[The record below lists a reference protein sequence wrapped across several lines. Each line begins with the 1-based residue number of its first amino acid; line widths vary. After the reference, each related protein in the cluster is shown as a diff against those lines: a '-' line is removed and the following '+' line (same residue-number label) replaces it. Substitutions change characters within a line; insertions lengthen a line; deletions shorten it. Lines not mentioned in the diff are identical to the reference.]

1 MTGQNIDV
9 CNLLVK
15 IDGKEEVKATS
26 TKAWKTTNGVHVTS
40 LSIDMKLDAPDQFEL
55 KFMASNEGE
64 RTVFDHVKEGAEVEL
79 GFGYDK
85 PIPTLF
91 KGEIIYVESEFD
103 AQMGS
108 FVVIR
113 GYDYSHRLTRGMHA
127 KTWGDGSSED
137 QQFSDVA
144 SEVISGSMSGEGE
157 QSDGLS
163 ADQVDDTEFKSRWVP
178 QAMTTNYDFL
188 KWSGSSLGRASSTEP
203 TDSKKVSFR
212 KLDINSGAVATIC
225 AEKLQGNNPLRTIR
239 ARFTIATYPS
249 YAKVR
254 VHGWN
259 SKEKKAFVG
268 EATAASPEL
277 DCSSAN
283 SGWTPGWS
291 AAGTAH
297 YGSGSSGAIYERVM
311 EYCESQE
318 EADKLAQGLFDGF
331 SLRHFT
337 GECDVQGCPEIVPG
351 AVVEFKGFGK
361 RVSGKVLV
369 TEATHIASATS
380 GQPYTTTFRFCSN
393 AAGTVE

>member
-1 MTGQNIDV
+1 MAQQNTEV

-15 IDGKEEVKATS
+15 IDGQEEIKATDNKS
-26 TKAWKTTNGVHVTS
+26 WKTTNGFHVVS
-40 LSIDMKLDAPDQFEL
+40 LSVDMKLDAPDQFEL
-55 KFMASNEGE
+55 KFMASKDGE
-64 RTVFDHVKEGAEVEL
+64 RTVFDYVKEGAEVEL
-79 GFGYDK
+79 GFGYEK
-85 PIPTLF
+85 PIPTIF
-91 KGEIIYVESEFD
+91 KGEIIYVEAEHD
-103 AQMGS
+103 LDGS

-144 SEVISGSMSGEGE
+144 SEVISSSMSGEGE
-157 QSDGLS
+157 QSDGLT
-163 ADQVDDTEFKSRWVP
+163 ADQVDATEFKSRWIP

-188 KWSGSSLGRASSTEP
+188 KWSGSSLARASSTEP

-212 KLDINSGAVATIC
+212 KLDINSSPVATVC
-225 AEKLQGNNPLRTIR
+225 SEKMQGTNPLKTIR

-259 SKEKKAFVG
+259 SNEKKAFVG
-268 EATAASPEL
+268 EATEASPEV
-277 DCSSAN
+277 DCSAAN
-283 SGWTPGWS
+283 SGWTPGWT
-291 AAGTAH
+291 AAGKAH
-297 YGSGSSGAIYERVM
+297 YGSGTSGAVYERVL

-337 GECDVQGCPEIVPG
+337 GECDVMGCPDILPG
-351 AVVEFKGFGK
+351 TVVELKGFGK
-361 RVSGKVLV
+361 RITGKVLV
-369 TEATHIASATS
+369 TEVTHSVSATS
-380 GQPYTTTFRFCSN
+380 GQAYITSLRFCSN
-393 AAGTVE
+393 AAGPAEG